1 MGTPT
6 RWDAHT
12 HDDGNQAERLDAAR
26 SERFAPGTP
35 RHDESEEF
43 VRRSLNRYYQ

>member
-1 MGTPT
+1 MGPPA
-6 RWDAHT
+6 RWDAST
-12 HDDGNQAERLDAAR
+12 HDDATQAERLDAAHADG
-26 SERFAPGTP
+26 FAPGTP